1 MKNVP
6 EIRFKGFEEEWK
18 TYILSSIG
26 NFRSNGVDKKIY
38 NDEQIVNLLNYMDVY
53 NYRKITSKNCIDLMK
68 VSATKKQIK
77 DCNIIKGDIFFTP
90 SSETPDEI
98 GYVMSIEET
107 LPNTCY
113 SYHLMRFRP
122 FDKILYLS
130 FADYCFSSNYLRG
143 QMKFKAKGVQRFI
156 LSKLDFESLE
166 ALLPSYEEQ
175 EIITCLFKAID
186 NVINDCKKK
195 IASLKQL
202 KSACLIS
209 MFPQQGETVPRIRF
223 KGFDGEWKKVKLSN
237 CLEISKDINS
247 VNVYGKED
255 VLSVSDEM
263 GVMNQI
269 KLLGRSYA
277 GKSVSKY
284 KILKPHQIVYTKSPL
299 KDKPFGIIKENCGE
313 TGIVSVLYAVFNT
326 KENVDPTYIHY
337 YFEPKFRI
345 NKYLYPLVNKGAKN
359 TMNISDDTTL
369 DGLVYIPSSEA
380 EQHQIASYFRNLDIQ
395 ISEQEKR
402 LEKLKQIKAACLDK
416 MFV

>member
-6 EIRFKGFEEEWK
+6 DIRFKGFEDEWISVLFSNIAK
-18 TYILSSIG
+18 ISRGLTYSPSCINTKGVRVLRSSNIVEG
-26 NFRSNGVDKKIY
+26 NFCIFDNDIFVNEKSVNIPFAHNKDILITAANGSTNLVGKHCLINISNEEKFVHGGFMLIAKSSEPEFLHYSMFSDWYRRFLRVGTTGGNGAICNLNKTELAKNKIFVSKY
-38 NDEQIVNLLNYMDVY
+38 KCEKTKLSNLFVNLDN
-53 NYRKITSKNCIDLMK
+53 N
-68 VSATKKQIK
+68 IK
-77 DCNIIKGDIFFTP
+77 
-90 SSETPDEI
+90 
-98 GYVMSIEET
+98 T
-107 LPNTCY
+107 L
-113 SYHLMRFRP
+113 H
-122 FDKILYLS
+122 
-130 FADYCFSSNYLRG
+130 
-143 QMKFKAKGVQRFI
+143 
-156 LSKLDFESLE
+156 
-166 ALLPSYEEQ
+166 
-175 EIITCLFKAID
+175 
-186 NVINDCKKK
+186 KK

-209 MFPQQGETVPRIRF
+209 MFPQQGETVPRVRF

-299 KDKPFGIIKENCGE
+299 KDKPYGIIKENCGE

-369 DGLVYIPSSEA
+369 DGFVYIPSSEA

>member
-122 FDKILYLS
+122 FDRILYLS
-130 FADYCFSSNYLRG
+130 FADYCFSSNYFRG

-156 LSKLDFESLE
+156 LSKPDFESLE

-209 MFPQQGETVPRIRF
+209 MFPQQGETVPRVRF
-223 KGFDGEWKKVKLSN
+223 KGFDGEWNNIKL
-237 CLEISKDINS
+237 KDILVERHEMSTITFLLPQLSFTISEGVIKPENRKTNKRDFLIKDKENKKYI
-247 VNVYGKED
+247 VTKIGDIIYNPANVVFGAIHRNNLCD
-255 VLSVSDEM
+255 GVVSP
-263 GVMNQI
+263 I
-269 KLLGRSYA
+269 
-277 GKSVSKY
+277 Y
-284 KILKPHQIVYTKSPL
+284 KIFYSEEDTKFVECIVRNPAFINKLTLYTEGTVTKLKTLKPESFLDMEVCITN
-299 KDKPFGIIKENCGE
+299 DK
-313 TGIVSVLYAVFNT
+313 
-326 KENVDPTYIHY
+326 
-337 YFEPKFRI
+337 
-345 NKYLYPLVNKGAKN
+345 
-359 TMNISDDTTL
+359 
-369 DGLVYIPSSEA
+369 A
-380 EQHQIASYFRNLDIQ
+380 EQHQIASYFHNLDIQ

-402 LEKLKQIKAACLDK
+402 LEKFKQIKAACLDK
-416 MFV
+416 MYV